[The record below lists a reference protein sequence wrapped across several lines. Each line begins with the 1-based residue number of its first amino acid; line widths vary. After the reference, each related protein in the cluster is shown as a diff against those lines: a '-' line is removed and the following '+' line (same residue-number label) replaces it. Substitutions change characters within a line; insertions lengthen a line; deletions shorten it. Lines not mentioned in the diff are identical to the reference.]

1 MKLYEDH
8 YHCFGCQ
15 ANGDVIAFTSKLF
28 GITPLEAAQKLAA
41 DFGIRED
48 RPSVL
53 AMLKVYTTQAENEK
67 LCFRVLSEYLHIL
80 QDWKKRYA
88 PQTPEEEPDDRF
100 VEACHMHLCFV
111 QLTEDKRLSAKEI
124 VGNKKKLTWWQD
136 EFWKHMVGKYPDL
149 ERGESASET
158 GRTHI
163 PPRLFKEAVHL
174 NRMKDQIMAILND
187 SNPFNKKSKAEELET
202 LLDKYVPGVE
212 AMRTKLK
219 KYDKTYKELT
229 AENTELEKE
238 LNSAS
243 RESIQKKLE
252 IQRKLS
258 ELDELRRTVDAI
270 PAEVIR
276 AYTAQKYVHH
286 GRMNQEI

>member
-53 AMLKVYTTQAENEK
+53 AKLKMYTTQAENEK

-100 VEACHMHLCFV
+100 VEACHMLECT
-111 QLTEDKRLSAKEI
+111 QYMLDLLTIGSHE
-124 VGNKKKLTWWQD
+124 
-136 EFWKHMVGKYPDL
+136 
-149 ERGESASET
+149 ERAE
-158 GRTHI
+158 
-163 PPRLFKEAVHL
+163 LV
-174 NRMKDQIMAILND
+174 
-187 SNPFNKKSKAEELET
+187 EELET

-229 AENTELEKE
+229 AENAELEKE

-270 PAEVIR
+270 PHEVIR
-276 AYTAQKYVHH
+276 AYTAQKYMHH